1 VNNLEYSKFVAGE
14 ERPGE
19 RRPLPCPSPSSG
31 RRYGDIP
38 SAVSTLTVP
47 LFFFF
52 ETGVLRKLEAFR
64 EKLKAVLHAA
74 GHQTLHPLLQTRLML
89 HFVDRLDSST
99 LNVFKAT
106 PAKPTY
112 QPSPTL
118 PPSLHREGVTG
129 WWAYPHAQPGAPSAA
144 WPFTA
149 LPSSKYFPHL
159 RESVEGPALGVFRER
174 QRSKQVYPP
183 SP

>member
-1 VNNLEYSKFVAGE
+1 MQAASSEHFTAFTDAQHVNNLEYSKFVAGE

-118 PPSLHREGVTG
+118 PPLVIVIRATGPSLGI
-129 WWAYPHAQPGAPSAA
+129 
-144 WPFTA
+144 
-149 LPSSKYFPHL
+149 
-159 RESVEGPALGVFRER
+159 
-174 QRSKQVYPP
+174 VYCF
-183 SP
+183 